1 MSAGTLIA
9 GAALA
14 KLVYELVC
22 NKDTAAIK
30 SDKIFVDFLVENPQQ
45 DYRTLKGMMTRRV
58 KKIID
63 GKRRFKIGKTGDP
76 EGRLTKY
83 SDYRAMYL
91 LCRSSDAGTIEV
103 LENYLNNKFYAF
115 ENCDNQKGG
124 SAGMMTNKH
133 GEYFLY
139 LVTE

>member
-1 MSAGTLIA
+1 MLIGHVIA

-14 KLVYELVC
+14 GLIYELVQ
-22 NKDTAAIK
+22 NRDTATIK
-30 SDKIFVDFLVENPQQ
+30 SDKIFVDFLVEDHNQE
-45 DYRTLKGMMTRRV
+45 YRTLKSMMTRRI

-83 SDYRAMYL
+83 SNYSAMYL

-103 LENYLNNKFYAF
+103 LENYLNNKFCVMK
-115 ENCDNQKGG
+115 NCDNQKGG
-124 SAGMMTNKH
+124 SAGLMTNKH
-133 GEYFLY
+133 SEYFLY
-139 LVTE
+139 LVIQ